1 MKLKVHTQILI
12 AIVLGVVVGILLGER
27 AGRLDQRADYI
38 SEIADLAE
46 EGAELTEEQA
56 EIAEE
61 GVEQLKIRAGRLRE
75 RADHVADP
83 MKVVGDMFI
92 RLLKAIIIPLIM
104 ASMVAGIVS
113 LGDVRKL
120 GRIGLKTFLYYAA
133 TTTLAV
139 IVGLVLVNVIRP
151 GVGVEIAEEAVDLAG
166 REVPSVLSII
176 RDIIPANLFD
186 AMARDKVL
194 SVIFFSLLLGVA
206 ISSVGEKGKPLVTLF
221 EAFNAVMMKITD
233 WIMRLAP
240 YGVFALMA
248 HTIGTMG
255 LAVIRPLL
263 WYMATVTIGLMV
275 HACVTLP
282 ILLNVFGKYSP
293 LKFIKDVVSAV
304 ATAFSTASSA
314 ATLPI
319 TMDCLQENT
328 GVSNKVTSFV
338 LPLGATVNMDGTALY
353 EAVAAMF
360 IAQAY
365 NIPLGI
371 GHQLLIVLTATLA
384 SVGAAAIP
392 GAGLVTMV
400 IVLRAV
406 NLPLEG
412 IGMILAV
419 DRILDMLR
427 TAVNVWGDACGA
439 AVVANLEGEQLNK

>member
-12 AIVLGVVVGILLGER
+12 AIVLGIITGILLGEK
-27 AGRLDQRADYI
+27 AI
-38 SEIADLAE
+38 HI
-46 EGAELTEEQA
+46 
-56 EIAEE
+56 
-61 GVEQLKIRAGRLRE
+61 KI
-75 RADHVADP
+75 
-83 MKVVGDMFI
+83 VGDLFI
-92 RLLKAIIIPLIM
+92 RLLKAIIIPLIL

-120 GRIGLKTFLYYAA
+120 GRIGLKTFIYYLA

-139 IVGLVLVNVIRP
+139 GVGLVLVNLMRP
-151 GVGVEIAEEAVDLAG
+151 GVNVKMVEETTDILSS
-166 REVPSVLSII
+166 REVPSVISII
-176 RDIIPANLFD
+176 YDIIPANIVD
-186 AMARDKVL
+186 AMAKDKVL
-194 SVIFFSLLLGVA
+194 SIIFFSLLLGIA
-206 ISSVGEKGKPLVTLF
+206 ISSIGEKGKSLVTIF
-221 EAFNAVMMKITD
+221 ESFNAVMMKITD
-233 WIMRLAP
+233 WIMHLAP

-248 HTIGTMG
+248 YTIGTMG
-255 LAVIRPLL
+255 LSVIKPLFV
-263 WYMATVTIGLMV
+263 YMATVVLGLII
-275 HACVTLP
+275 HACITLP
-282 ILLNVFGKYSP
+282 LLLRTFGKYSP
-293 LKFIKDVVSAV
+293 VKFIQDVFSAV

-365 NIPLGI
+365 GIDLGI
-371 GHQLLIVLTATLA
+371 GQQLIIMLTATLA
-384 SVGAAAIP
+384 SIGAAAIP

-419 DRILDMLR
+419 DRILDMFR
-427 TAVNVWGDACGA
+427 TAVNVWGDSCGTA
-439 AVVANLEGEQLNK
+439 IIARLEGEQLKT

>member
-12 AIVLGVVVGILLGER
+12 AIALGVVVGILP
-27 AGRLDQRADYI
+27 GRLNQRADSI
-38 SEIADLAE
+38 SEIAELAE
-46 EGAELTEEQA
+46 KGKELTEEQA

-61 GVEQLKIRAGRLRE
+61 GAEQLRARAGRLRA
-75 RADHVADP
+75 RADQITDP
-83 MKVVGDMFI
+83 MKIVGDMFI

-113 LGDVRKL
+113 IGDVRKL

-139 IVGLVLVNVIRP
+139 IVGLALVNIIRP
-151 GVGVEIAEEAVDLAG
+151 GVGVEVAEEAVDLGG
-166 REVPSVLSII
+166 REIPSVLSVITG
-176 RDIIPANLFD
+176 IIPANLFA
-186 AMARDKVL
+186 AMADDKVL

-206 ISSVGEKGKPLVTLF
+206 ISSVGDKGKPLVAFF

-263 WYMATVTIGLMV
+263 WYMATVTIGLLL
-275 HACVTLP
+275 HACVTLT
-282 ILLNVFGKYSP
+282 ILLRTFGRYSP
-293 LKFIKDVVSAV
+293 LKFIKDVLSAV

-328 GVSNKVTSFV
+328 GISNKVTSFV

-365 NIPLGI
+365 GIDLGI
-371 GHQLLIVLTATLA
+371 GHQLVIVLTATLA

-392 GAGLVTMV
+392 GAGLITMV
-400 IVLRAV
+400 IVLKAV

-412 IGMILAV
+412 IGMLVAV

-439 AVVANLEGEQLNK
+439 TVVANLEGERLNR

>member
-1 MKLKVHTQILI
+1 MKLKIHTQILI
-12 AIVLGVVVGILLGER
+12 AIILGIVVGILLGEK
-27 AGRLDQRADYI
+27 AAHI
-38 SEIADLAE
+38 
-46 EGAELTEEQA
+46 
-56 EIAEE
+56 
-61 GVEQLKIRAGRLRE
+61 KI
-75 RADHVADP
+75 
-83 MKVVGDMFI
+83 VGDMFI
-92 RLLKAIIIPLIM
+92 RLLKAIIIPLILS
-104 ASMVAGIVS
+104 SMVAGIVS
-113 LGDVRKL
+113 LGNIRKL
-120 GRIGLKTFLYYAA
+120 GRIGLKTFIYYTA

-139 IVGLVLVNVIRP
+139 GVGLILVNLMKP
-151 GVGVEIAEEAVDLAG
+151 GVGVDIGAEAAVDLSG
-166 REVPSVLSII
+166 GEIPSIVSII

-186 AMARDKVL
+186 AMAKDKVL

-206 ISSVGEKGKPLVTLF
+206 ISSIGEKGRPLVTLF
-221 EAFNAVMMKITD
+221 EAFNMVMMKITG

-240 YGVFALMA
+240 FGVFALMA
-248 HTIGTMG
+248 YTIGTMG
-255 LAVIRPLL
+255 LSVIKPLIM
-263 WYMATVTIGLMV
+263 YMATVILGLTI

-282 ILLNVFGKYSP
+282 ILLKTLGKYSP
-293 LKFIKDVVSAV
+293 LKFIRDVFSAV

-328 GVSNKVTSFV
+328 GISNKVTSFV

-365 NIPLGI
+365 GI
-371 GHQLLIVLTATLA
+371 DLSIGQQLIIMLTATLA
-384 SVGAAAIP
+384 SIGAAAIP

-400 IVLRAV
+400 IVLKAV

-439 AVVANLEGEQLNK
+439 AVVARLEGEKLN

>member
-12 AIVLGVVVGILLGER
+12 AIVMGVVVGVLLGEKTVH
-27 AGRLDQRADYI
+27 I
-38 SEIADLAE
+38 
-46 EGAELTEEQA
+46 
-56 EIAEE
+56 
-61 GVEQLKIRAGRLRE
+61 KI
-75 RADHVADP
+75 
-83 MKVVGDMFI
+83 VGDMFI

-139 IVGLVLVNVIRP
+139 TVGLVLVNVMRP
-151 GVGVEIAEEAVDLAG
+151 GVGVEIAEKTLDLSD
-166 REVPSVLSII
+166 REVPSVVSII
-176 RDIIPANLFD
+176 RDIIPANLFA
-186 AMARDKVL
+186 AMAQDKVL

-206 ISSVGEKGKPLVTLF
+206 ISTVGEKGRPLATLF

-263 WYMATVTIGLMV
+263 TYMATVTMGLAI

-282 ILLNVFGKYSP
+282 ILLTVFGKYSP
-293 LKFIKDVVSAV
+293 VKFAKDVFSAV

-365 NIPLGI
+365 GIDLGI

-439 AVVANLEGEQLNK
+439 VVVANLEGEQLNK